1 MDNKMKKLIVV
12 SLFLVLS
19 GCSSLNHLIPPEQAG
34 AIKIVNSAAFD
45 ELTNLPKPKGRIP
58 VSVYSFRDQT
68 GQYKPQANVSSFSTA
83 VTQGATSILMQA
95 LSDSDW
101 FLPVE
106 REGLQNILTERKIIR
121 ASLQNDKKEGQEVKD
136 LPPLTTSKLLIEGGI
151 ISYDSN
157 IKTGGFGAEYF
168 GIGASELYREDLIS
182 VYMRAIDVRT
192 GQVLVSVSTSKKI
205 LSKEIRA
212 GFFRYVSFK
221 RLAEAEGGYT
231 TNEPMH
237 LCVTQTI
244 EKAITE
250 LILKGIDKKVWR
262 AASPAIAQIKKAP
275 TKLATPA
282 KVLEKPKTQLASI
295 IYFDYDKADI
305 SNKAAKTLTSHADY
319 LVKHPTKKVRLEGH
333 ADERGNVKYNATLG
347 KNRAVAAAKH
357 LHQQGVK
364 AEQMLVTSLGE
375 NKPVDKG
382 TSEKSYASNRRVELK
397 PIDK

>member
-1 MDNKMKKLIVV
+1 MKIIIISLLLIA
-12 SLFLVLS
+12 SS
-19 GCSSLNHLIPPEQAG
+19 GCSTIDNLTPPDHTL
-34 AIKIVNSAAFD
+34 AIKVTETQAFH
-45 ELTNLPKPKGRIP
+45 ELKSLPKPRGIIP

-121 ASLQNDKKEGQEVKD
+121 ASLQNKKKNNEEVKE
-136 LPPLTTSKLLIEGGI
+136 LPPLTTAKILLEGGI

-157 IKTGGFGAEYF
+157 VRTGGFGAEYF
-168 GIGASELYREDLIS
+168 GISASELYREDLIS
-182 VYMRAIDVRT
+182 IYLRAVDVRT
-192 GQVLVSVSTSKKI
+192 GQVLVSVSTSKKV

-237 LCVTQTI
+237 ICVKQTI

-250 LILKGIDKKVWR
+250 LIQKGRKKGVWK
-262 AASPAIAQIKKAP
+262 AQ
-275 TKLATPA
+275 
-282 KVLEKPKTQLASI
+282 S
-295 IYFDYDKADI
+295 F
-305 SNKAAKTLTSHADY
+305 
-319 LVKHPTKKVRLEGH
+319 
-333 ADERGNVKYNATLG
+333 
-347 KNRAVAAAKH
+347 
-357 LHQQGVK
+357 
-364 AEQMLVTSLGE
+364 
-375 NKPVDKG
+375 
-382 TSEKSYASNRRVELK
+382 
-397 PIDK
+397 

>member
-1 MDNKMKKLIVV
+1 MVKSVSRVLALLFAGALSACSVV
-12 SLFLVLS
+12 KQVV
-19 GCSSLNHLIPPEQAG
+19 IPEQTIAV
-34 AIKIVNSAAFD
+34 KVSPTESFK
-45 ELTNLPKPKGRIP
+45 ELKSLPKPKGVIP

-121 ASLQNDKKEGQEVKD
+121 AAMQNDKEQGKEANE

-157 IKTGGFGAEYF
+157 VKTGGFGAEYF

-182 VYMRAIDVRT
+182 IYMRAVDVRS
-192 GQVLVSVSTSKKI
+192 GQVLVSVSTSKKV
-205 LSKEIRA
+205 LSKELRA

-237 LCVTQTI
+237 ICVQQTI
-244 EKAITE
+244 EKAVTE
-250 LILKGIDKKVWR
+250 LIKKGLEKKVWR
-262 AASPAIAQIKKAP
+262 
-275 TKLATPA
+275 
-282 KVLEKPKTQLASI
+282 TQ
-295 IYFDYDKADI
+295 
-305 SNKAAKTLTSHADY
+305 T
-319 LVKHPTKKVRLEGH
+319 
-333 ADERGNVKYNATLG
+333 
-347 KNRAVAAAKH
+347 
-357 LHQQGVK
+357 
-364 AEQMLVTSLGE
+364 
-375 NKPVDKG
+375 
-382 TSEKSYASNRRVELK
+382 
-397 PIDK
+397 

>member
-1 MDNKMKKLIVV
+1 MKKIITIIIAFAL
-12 SLFLVLS
+12 LP
-19 GCSSLNHLIPPEQAG
+19 GCGTIQNLMPP
-34 AIKIVNSAAFD
+34 D
-45 ELTNLPKPKGRIP
+45 ETLAVKVTPSESFKELKALPKPRGIIP

-121 ASLQNDKKEGQEVKD
+121 AALQTNKQEDQEAKE
-136 LPPLTTSKLLIEGGI
+136 LPPLTTSKILLEGGI

-182 VYMRAIDVRT
+182 VYMRAVDVRS
-192 GQVLVSVSTSKKI
+192 GQVLVSVSTSKKV

-237 LCVTQTI
+237 ICVKQSI

-250 LILKGIDKKVWR
+250 LVKKGIDKKIWR
-262 AASPAIAQIKKAP
+262 TADSKI
-275 TKLATPA
+275 
-282 KVLEKPKTQLASI
+282 TQV
-295 IYFDYDKADI
+295 
-305 SNKAAKTLTSHADY
+305 NKALPT
-319 LVKHPTKKVRLEGH
+319 PTKKLE
-333 ADERGNVKYNATLG
+333 A
-347 KNRAVAAAKH
+347 
-357 LHQQGVK
+357 
-364 AEQMLVTSLGE
+364 S
-375 NKPVDKG
+375 
-382 TSEKSYASNRRVELK
+382 SETSYAQNRRVELK
-397 PIDK
+397 PLI

>member
-1 MDNKMKKLIVV
+1 MMKGLAVALAV
-12 SLFLVLS
+12 VLS
-19 GCSSLNHLIPPEQAG
+19 GCSTIGSMFPPEQTLAV
-34 AIKIVNSAAFD
+34 KITPTESFA
-45 ELTNLPKPKGRIP
+45 ELKALPRPRGMIP

-121 ASLQNDKKEGQEVKD
+121 ASLQGKDDKALEAKE

-182 VYMRAIDVRT
+182 VYMRAVDVRT
-192 GQVLVSVSTSKKI
+192 GQVLVSVSTSKKV

-237 LCVTQTI
+237 ICVRQTI

-250 LILKGIDKKVWR
+250 LIIKGIDKKVWK
-262 AASPAIAQIKKAP
+262 AQSA
-275 TKLATPA
+275 
-282 KVLEKPKTQLASI
+282 
-295 IYFDYDKADI
+295 
-305 SNKAAKTLTSHADY
+305 
-319 LVKHPTKKVRLEGH
+319 
-333 ADERGNVKYNATLG
+333 
-347 KNRAVAAAKH
+347 
-357 LHQQGVK
+357 
-364 AEQMLVTSLGE
+364 
-375 NKPVDKG
+375 
-382 TSEKSYASNRRVELK
+382 
-397 PIDK
+397 

>member
-1 MDNKMKKLIVV
+1 MKKLIVV

-205 LSKEIRA
+205 LSKLMSGPAFLIARA
-212 GFFRYVSFK
+212 IGEGSSGRLRISMLIATFEYFCFKLSINDCHNNTGRLSTHRRLGDGVHCGSVSCIQCIGRYV
-221 RLAEAEGGYT
+221 
-231 TNEPMH
+231 
-237 LCVTQTI
+237 
-244 EKAITE
+244 
-250 LILKGIDKKVWR
+250 
-262 AASPAIAQIKKAP
+262 
-275 TKLATPA
+275 A
-282 KVLEKPKTQLASI
+282 KW
-295 IYFDYDKADI
+295 FC
-305 SNKAAKTLTSHADY
+305 N
-319 LVKHPTKKVRLEGH
+319 
-333 ADERGNVKYNATLG
+333 
-347 KNRAVAAAKH
+347 
-357 LHQQGVK
+357 
-364 AEQMLVTSLGE
+364 
-375 NKPVDKG
+375 
-382 TSEKSYASNRRVELK
+382 
-397 PIDK
+397 

>member
-1 MDNKMKKLIVV
+1 MKNLIVV
-12 SLFLVLS
+12 SLFLILS
-19 GCSSLNHLIPPEQAG
+19 GCSTINAINNLIPPDEELS
-34 AIKIVNSAAFD
+34 IKITPSEAFK
-45 ELTNLPKPKGRIP
+45 ELKGLPKPKGRIP

-106 REGLQNILTERKIIR
+106 REGLQNVLTERKIIR
-121 ASLQNDKKEGQEVKD
+121 ASLQNEKKTGEEIKE

-168 GIGASELYREDLIS
+168 GIGTSELYREDLIS

-192 GQVLVSVSTSKKI
+192 GQVLISVSTSKKV

-212 GFFRYVSFK
+212 GFFRYISFK

-250 LILKGIDKKVWR
+250 LIRKGIDKKVWR
-262 AASPAIAQIKKAP
+262 AEEA
-275 TKLATPA
+275 
-282 KVLEKPKTQLASI
+282 
-295 IYFDYDKADI
+295 
-305 SNKAAKTLTSHADY
+305 
-319 LVKHPTKKVRLEGH
+319 
-333 ADERGNVKYNATLG
+333 
-347 KNRAVAAAKH
+347 
-357 LHQQGVK
+357 
-364 AEQMLVTSLGE
+364 
-375 NKPVDKG
+375 
-382 TSEKSYASNRRVELK
+382 
-397 PIDK
+397 

>member
-1 MDNKMKKLIVV
+1 MKKLIVV

-19 GCSSLNHLIPPEQAG
+19 GCSTISNLIPPDEAL
-34 AIKIVNSAAFD
+34 AIKITPSEAFK
-45 ELTNLPKPKGRIP
+45 ELKGLPKPKGRIP
-58 VSVYSFRDQT
+58 VAVYSFRDQT

-121 ASLQNDKKEGQEVKD
+121 ASLQNNKKESEDVKD

-182 VYMRAIDVRT
+182 VYMRAIDVRS
-192 GQVLVSVSTSKKI
+192 GQVLVSVSTSKKV
-205 LSKEIRA
+205 LSKEVRA

-250 LILKGIDKKVWR
+250 LIRKGIDRKVWR
-262 AASPAIAQIKKAP
+262 AAGSTVAQVNKPQSKPFQKVVKKNIP
-275 TKLATPA
+275 QVA
-282 KVLEKPKTQLASI
+282 KT
-295 IYFDYDKADI
+295 IYFDYDKIEISKQADKI
-305 SNKAAKTLTSHADY
+305 LSSHATY
-319 LVKHPTKKVRLEGH
+319 LMANPEKKVKLEGH
-333 ADERGNVKYNATLG
+333 ADKRGNTKYNMELG

-357 LHQQGVK
+357 LLQKGVR
-364 AEQMLVTSLGE
+364 ADQMLITSLGE
-375 NKPVDKG
+375 KQPVKEDS
-382 TSEKSYASNRRVELK
+382 SEVAYASNRRVELK
-397 PIDK
+397 SVN

>member
-1 MDNKMKKLIVV
+1 MKQLIT
-12 SLFLVLS
+12 LS
-19 GCSSLNHLIPPEQAG
+19 FALALTGCSTLNNLVPPNQTV
-34 AIKIVNSAAFD
+34 AIKEVETESFA
-45 ELTNLPKPKGRIP
+45 ELKALPKPMGVIP

-68 GQYKPQANVSSFSTA
+68 GQYKPQDNGSSFSTA

-121 ASLQNDKKEGQEVKD
+121 AALQESKKLGDTGKE
-136 LPPLTTSKLLIEGGI
+136 LPPLTTSKILIEGGI

-182 VYMRAIDVRT
+182 IYMRAVDVRT
-192 GQVLVSVSTSKKI
+192 GQVLVSVSTSKKV

-221 RLAEAEGGYT
+221 RLAEAEGGYS

-237 LCVTQTI
+237 ICVKQTV

-250 LILKGIDKKVWR
+250 LVLKGIEKNVWR
-262 AASPAIAQIKKAP
+262 SQ
-275 TKLATPA
+275 
-282 KVLEKPKTQLASI
+282 VNS
-295 IYFDYDKADI
+295 
-305 SNKAAKTLTSHADY
+305 
-319 LVKHPTKKVRLEGH
+319 
-333 ADERGNVKYNATLG
+333 
-347 KNRAVAAAKH
+347 
-357 LHQQGVK
+357 
-364 AEQMLVTSLGE
+364 
-375 NKPVDKG
+375 
-382 TSEKSYASNRRVELK
+382 
-397 PIDK
+397 